1 MADAAN
7 RYEFVTRWELEATPD
22 EVFDILEDA
31 TALPRWWPAVY
42 LEVGE
47 VERGAADGVGRVVS
61 FFTKGW
67 APYTLRWSARV
78 LDARRPATIE
88 LEAFGDLEGRGVWTL
103 EQSGSVTVVT
113 YRWTVSAEKPLLKTM
128 SFAMKPFF
136 SANHEWAMA
145 RGLESIK
152 LELLRRRAET
162 AEQRAKVADP
172 PPPTPRTATPLLIGA
187 VGLVSALVGAASL
200 WRRRPRD
207 F

>member
-1 MADAAN
+1 MGDGAN
-7 RYEFVTRWELEATPD
+7 QYEFVTRWELEATPD
-22 EVFDILEDA
+22 EVFDILEDV
-31 TALPRWWPAVY
+31 TSLPRWWPSVY
-42 LEVGE
+42 LEVTE

-67 APYTLRWSARV
+67 LPYTLRWSAR
-78 LDARRPATIE
+78 LLGSQRPARIE
-88 LEAFGDLEGRGVWTL
+88 LEAFGDFEGRGLWTL
-103 EQSGSVTVVT
+103 EQSGSLTVVT

-128 SFAMKPFF
+128 SFALKPFF
-136 SANHEWAMA
+136 AANHEWAMA

-172 PPPTPRTATPLLIGA
+172 PPPTPRTTTPLLIGA
-187 VGLVSALVGAASL
+187 VGLLSALVGAASL